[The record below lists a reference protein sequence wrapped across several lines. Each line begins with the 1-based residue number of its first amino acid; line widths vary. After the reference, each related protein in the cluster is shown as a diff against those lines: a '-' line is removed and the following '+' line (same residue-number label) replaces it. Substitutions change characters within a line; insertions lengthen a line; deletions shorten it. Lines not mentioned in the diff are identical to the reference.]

1 MIKISKICKEFG
13 ICRQTLYN
21 WNKIGKISLIK
32 TIGGHYFV
40 SEDTYF
46 YLSLILKNNN
56 HE

>member
-1 MIKISKICKEFG
+1 MIKLSKICKEFG

-21 WNKIGKISLIK
+21 WNKIGKINLIR

-40 SEDTYF
+40 SEETYN
-46 YLSLILKNNN
+46 YLLDIFKNNN